1 MATSLP
7 TSQHSTTQEVYEK
20 STSLIETNTSTKTN
34 WISTMT
40 SSIDHSTSAF
50 MNMSVSEML
59 STTVTVMARLDNTTV
74 NHTTTDIIESKI
86 NSIPYVI
93 WAWFQKLDIQTKV
106 VIITLLGLVVL
117 LAIGIFVCC
126 CCCKRQRCGK
136 SNIIRSDARRVC
148 SEERHYT
155 LPTQLQRLTKLRQDL
170 SRRISSIWMDR
181 EADGESVRAVRTRDS
196 PRKDRT
202 QRMPSPTPSTT
213 DRPYMDM
220 SLLRRS
226 NKEQEVQKDWD
237 DTDNL
242 SSKGYVELN
251 RKPQIDRKNLPL
263 PPPKP
268 HPKLANTDGNDSLR
282 LKNVTSVMGNQD
294 HPAYNP
300 QMPAVNFQIVPS
312 LHGPTP
318 SFPACQQCTVG
329 SMCSYAHGAHTMVP
343 MSIQHP
349 PVSKPMN
356 MFNNRIY
363 MPEES
368 CSSSV
373 LYTYG
378 QESNK
383 PPWKGMIGHPYYND
397 TLPYGHCIPEVTED
411 SEERNNSSDIP
422 SFGFHNETNSN
433 KTNFYSLDK
442 FQSKNEKHSYDNV
455 QDQEPMYSDPIE
467 PVTEDRRKELQK
479 GASKLRSLKLKA
491 TNSIGSSRIS
501 MDLK

>member
-20 STSLIETNTSTKTN
+20 STSLIETNTSTKAN
-34 WISTMT
+34 WISIMT
-40 SSIDHSTSAF
+40 SSTLLRDHSTTAS
-50 MNMSVSEML
+50 MNMSVSEMP
-59 STTVTVMARLDNTTV
+59 STVTVMAADNTTV
-74 NHTTTDIIESKI
+74 NYTTTDIISGQGI
-86 NSIPYVI
+86 DILDTI
-93 WAWFQKLDIQTKV
+93 WAGWFMKLDIPTRI

-126 CCCKRQRCGK
+126 CCCKRHRCGK
-136 SNIIRSDARRVC
+136 SNIMRSDPRRVC

-155 LPTQLQRLTKLRQDL
+155 LPTRLTKLGQDL
-170 SRRISSIWMDR
+170 TRRISSMWMDR
-181 EADGESVRAVRTRDS
+181 EADGESDRAVRTRYS

-226 NKEQEVQKDWD
+226 NKEQDVLKSSD

-242 SSKGYVELN
+242 SSKGYVEVN

-282 LKNVTSVMGNQD
+282 LKNVTNVMGSQD
-294 HPAYNP
+294 HPVYNP

-318 SFPACQQCTVG
+318 SFSACQQCTMG
-329 SMCSYAHGAHTMVP
+329 SMCSYAHGAHSVVP
-343 MSIQHP
+343 MSIQQP
-349 PVSKPMN
+349 PVSQPMN

-373 LYTYG
+373 VYTYG
-378 QESNK
+378 QGSNK
-383 PPWKGMIGHPYYND
+383 PPWKGMIGHPYYNEN
-397 TLPYGHCIPEVTED
+397 LPYGHCIPEVTED
-411 SEERNNSSDIP
+411 SEERDNSSNIP
-422 SFGFHNETNSN
+422 SFGFHNETNSK

-442 FQSKNEKHSYDNV
+442 FQSKKEKHSYDNL

-467 PVTEDRRKELQK
+467 PTKGDRWKEPQK
-479 GASKLRSLKLKA
+479 GAPKPRSRKLKA
-491 TNSIGSSRIS
+491 MNSIGSARMS

>member
-7 TSQHSTTQEVYEK
+7 TSQHSTTQEVYGK
-20 STSLIETNTSTKTN
+20 STSLIETNTSTKAN
-34 WISTMT
+34 WISIMT
-40 SSIDHSTSAF
+40 SSTLLRDHSTTAS
-50 MNMSVSEML
+50 MNMSVSEMP
-59 STTVTVMARLDNTTV
+59 STVTVMAADNTTV
-74 NHTTTDIIESKI
+74 NYTTTDIISGQGI
-86 NSIPYVI
+86 DILDTI
-93 WAWFQKLDIQTKV
+93 WGWFMKLDIPTRI
-106 VIITLLGLVVL
+106 VIISLLGLVVL

-126 CCCKRQRCGK
+126 CCCKRHRCGK
-136 SNIIRSDARRVC
+136 SNIMRSDPRRVC

-155 LPTQLQRLTKLRQDL
+155 LPTRLTKLGQDL
-170 SRRISSIWMDR
+170 TRRISSMWMDR
-181 EADGESVRAVRTRDS
+181 EADGESDRAVRTRYS

-226 NKEQEVQKDWD
+226 NKEQDVLKSSD

-242 SSKGYVELN
+242 SSKGYVEVN

-282 LKNVTSVMGNQD
+282 LKNVTNVMGSQD
-294 HPAYNP
+294 HPVYNP

-318 SFPACQQCTVG
+318 SFSACQQCTMG
-329 SMCSYAHGAHTMVP
+329 SMCSYAHGAHSVVP
-343 MSIQHP
+343 MSIQQP
-349 PVSKPMN
+349 PVSQPMN

-373 LYTYG
+373 VYTYG
-378 QESNK
+378 QGSNK
-383 PPWKGMIGHPYYND
+383 PPWKGMIGHPYYNEN
-397 TLPYGHCIPEVTED
+397 LPYGHCIPEVTED
-411 SEERNNSSDIP
+411 SEERDNSSNIP
-422 SFGFHNETNSN
+422 SFGFHNETNSK

-442 FQSKNEKHSYDNV
+442 FQSKKEKHSYDNL

-467 PVTEDRRKELQK
+467 PTKGDRWKEPQK
-479 GASKLRSLKLKA
+479 GAPKPRSRKLKA
-491 TNSIGSSRIS
+491 MNSIGSARMS

>member
-20 STSLIETNTSTKTN
+20 STSLIETNTSTKAN
-34 WISTMT
+34 WISIMT
-40 SSIDHSTSAF
+40 SSTLLRDHSTTAS
-50 MNMSVSEML
+50 MNMSVSEMP
-59 STTVTVMARLDNTTV
+59 STVTVMAVDNTTV
-74 NHTTTDIIESKI
+74 NYTTTDIISGQGI
-86 NSIPYVI
+86 DILDTI
-93 WAWFQKLDIQTKV
+93 WAGWFMKLDIPTRI

-126 CCCKRQRCGK
+126 CCCKRHRCGK
-136 SNIIRSDARRVC
+136 SNIMRSDPRRVC

-155 LPTQLQRLTKLRQDL
+155 LPTRLTKLGQDL
-170 SRRISSIWMDR
+170 TRRISSMWMDR
-181 EADGESVRAVRTRDS
+181 EADGESDRAVRTRYS

-226 NKEQEVQKDWD
+226 NKEQDVLKSSD

-242 SSKGYVELN
+242 SSKGYVEVN

-282 LKNVTSVMGNQD
+282 LKNVTNVMGSQD
-294 HPAYNP
+294 HPVYNP

-318 SFPACQQCTVG
+318 SFSACQQCTMG
-329 SMCSYAHGAHTMVP
+329 SMCSYAHGAHSVVP
-343 MSIQHP
+343 MSIQQP
-349 PVSKPMN
+349 PVSQPMN

-373 LYTYG
+373 VYTYG
-378 QESNK
+378 QGSNK
-383 PPWKGMIGHPYYND
+383 PPWKCMIGHPYYNEN
-397 TLPYGHCIPEVTED
+397 LPYGHCIPEVTED
-411 SEERNNSSDIP
+411 SEERDNSSNIP
-422 SFGFHNETNSN
+422 SFGFHNETNSK

-442 FQSKNEKHSYDNV
+442 FQSKKEKHSYDNL

-467 PVTEDRRKELQK
+467 PTKGDRWKEPQK
-479 GASKLRSLKLKA
+479 GAPKPRSRKLKA
-491 TNSIGSSRIS
+491 MNSIGSARMS

>member
-20 STSLIETNTSTKTN
+20 STSLIETNTSTKAN
-34 WISTMT
+34 WISIMT
-40 SSIDHSTSAF
+40 SSTLLRDHSTTAS
-50 MNMSVSEML
+50 MNMSVSEMP
-59 STTVTVMARLDNTTV
+59 STVTVMAADNTTV
-74 NHTTTDIIESKI
+74 NYTTTDIISGQGI
-86 NSIPYVI
+86 DILDTI
-93 WAWFQKLDIQTKV
+93 WAGWFMKLDIPTRI

-126 CCCKRQRCGK
+126 CCCKRHRCGK
-136 SNIIRSDARRVC
+136 SNIMRSDPRRVC

-155 LPTQLQRLTKLRQDL
+155 LPTRLTKLGQDL
-170 SRRISSIWMDR
+170 TRRISSMWMDR
-181 EADGESVRAVRTRDS
+181 EADGESDRAVRTRYS

-226 NKEQEVQKDWD
+226 NKEQDVLKSSD

-242 SSKGYVELN
+242 SSKGYVEVN

-282 LKNVTSVMGNQD
+282 LKNVTNVMGSQD
-294 HPAYNP
+294 HPVYNP

-318 SFPACQQCTVG
+318 SFSACQQCTMG
-329 SMCSYAHGAHTMVP
+329 SMCSYAHGAHSVVP
-343 MSIQHP
+343 MSIQQP
-349 PVSKPMN
+349 PVSQPMN

-373 LYTYG
+373 VYTYG
-378 QESNK
+378 QGSNK
-383 PPWKGMIGHPYYND
+383 PPWKGMIGHPYYNEN
-397 TLPYGHCIPEVTED
+397 LPYGHCIPEVTED
-411 SEERNNSSDIP
+411 SEERDNSSNIP
-422 SFGFHNETNSN
+422 SFGFHNETNSK
-433 KTNFYSLDK
+433 KTNFHSLDK
-442 FQSKNEKHSYDNV
+442 FQSKKEKHSYDNL

-467 PVTEDRRKELQK
+467 PTKGDRWKEPQK
-479 GASKLRSLKLKA
+479 GAPKPRSRKLKA
-491 TNSIGSSRIS
+491 MNSIGSARMS

>member
-7 TSQHSTTQEVYEK
+7 TSQHSTTQEVYGK
-20 STSLIETNTSTKTN
+20 STSLNETNTSTKAN
-34 WISTMT
+34 WISIMT
-40 SSIDHSTSAF
+40 SSTLLRDHSTTAS
-50 MNMSVSEML
+50 MNMSVSEMP
-59 STTVTVMARLDNTTV
+59 STVTVMAADNTTV
-74 NHTTTDIIESKI
+74 NYTTTDIISGQGI
-86 NSIPYVI
+86 DILDTI
-93 WAWFQKLDIQTKV
+93 WGWFMKLDIPTRI

-126 CCCKRQRCGK
+126 CCCKRHRCGK
-136 SNIIRSDARRVC
+136 SNIMRSDPRRVC

-155 LPTQLQRLTKLRQDL
+155 LPTRLTKLGQDL
-170 SRRISSIWMDR
+170 TRRISSMWMDR
-181 EADGESVRAVRTRDS
+181 EADGESDRAVRTRYS

-226 NKEQEVQKDWD
+226 NKEQDVLKSSD

-242 SSKGYVELN
+242 SSKGYVEVN

-282 LKNVTSVMGNQD
+282 LKNVTNVMGSQD
-294 HPAYNP
+294 HPVYNP

-318 SFPACQQCTVG
+318 SFSACQQCTMG
-329 SMCSYAHGAHTMVP
+329 SMCSYAHGAHSVVP
-343 MSIQHP
+343 MSIQQP
-349 PVSKPMN
+349 PVSQPMN

-373 LYTYG
+373 VYTYG
-378 QESNK
+378 QGSNK
-383 PPWKGMIGHPYYND
+383 PPWKGMIGHPYYNEN
-397 TLPYGHCIPEVTED
+397 LPYGHCIPEVTED
-411 SEERNNSSDIP
+411 SEERDNSSNIP
-422 SFGFHNETNSN
+422 SFGFHNETNSK

-442 FQSKNEKHSYDNV
+442 FQSKKEKHSYDNL

-467 PVTEDRRKELQK
+467 PTKGDRWKEPQK
-479 GASKLRSLKLKA
+479 GAPKPRSRKLKA
-491 TNSIGSSRIS
+491 MNSIGSARMS

>member
-20 STSLIETNTSTKTN
+20 STSLIETNTSTKAN
-34 WISTMT
+34 WISIMT
-40 SSIDHSTSAF
+40 SSTLLRDHSTTAS
-50 MNMSVSEML
+50 MNMSVSEMP
-59 STTVTVMARLDNTTV
+59 STVTVMAADNTTV
-74 NHTTTDIIESKI
+74 NYTTTDIISGQGI
-86 NSIPYVI
+86 DILDTI
-93 WAWFQKLDIQTKV
+93 WAGWFMKLDIPTRI

-126 CCCKRQRCGK
+126 CCCKRHRCGK
-136 SNIIRSDARRVC
+136 SNIMRSDPRRVC

-155 LPTQLQRLTKLRQDL
+155 LPTRLTKLGQDL
-170 SRRISSIWMDR
+170 TRRISSMWMDR
-181 EADGESVRAVRTRDS
+181 EADGESDRAVRTRYS

-226 NKEQEVQKDWD
+226 NKEQDVLKSSD

-242 SSKGYVELN
+242 SSKGYVEVN

-282 LKNVTSVMGNQD
+282 LKNVTNVMGSQD
-294 HPAYNP
+294 HPVYNP

-318 SFPACQQCTVG
+318 SFSACQQCTMG
-329 SMCSYAHGAHTMVP
+329 SMCSYAHGAHSVVP
-343 MSIQHP
+343 MSIQQP
-349 PVSKPMN
+349 PVSQPMN

-373 LYTYG
+373 VYTYG
-378 QESNK
+378 QGSNK
-383 PPWKGMIGHPYYND
+383 PPWKGMIGHPYYNEN
-397 TLPYGHCIPEVTED
+397 LPYGHCIPEVTED
-411 SEERNNSSDIP
+411 SEERDNSSNIP
-422 SFGFHNETNSN
+422 SFGFHNETNSK

-442 FQSKNEKHSYDNV
+442 FQSKKEKHSYDNL

-467 PVTEDRRKELQK
+467 PTKGDRWKEPQK
-479 GASKLRSLKLKA
+479 GAPKPRSRKLKA
-491 TNSIGSSRIS
+491 MNSIGSGRMS

>member
-20 STSLIETNTSTKTN
+20 STSLIETNTSTKAN
-34 WISTMT
+34 WISIMT
-40 SSIDHSTSAF
+40 SSTLLRDHSTTAS
-50 MNMSVSEML
+50 MNMSVSEMP
-59 STTVTVMARLDNTTV
+59 STVTVMAADNTTV
-74 NHTTTDIIESKI
+74 NYTTTDIISGQGI
-86 NSIPYVI
+86 DILDTI
-93 WAWFQKLDIQTKV
+93 WAGWFMKLDIPTRI

-126 CCCKRQRCGK
+126 CCCKRHRCGK
-136 SNIIRSDARRVC
+136 SNIMRSDPRRVC

-155 LPTQLQRLTKLRQDL
+155 LPTRLTKLGQDL
-170 SRRISSIWMDR
+170 TRRISSMWMDR
-181 EADGESVRAVRTRDS
+181 EADGESDRAVRTRYS

-226 NKEQEVQKDWD
+226 NKEQDVLKSSD

-242 SSKGYVELN
+242 SSKGYVEIN

-282 LKNVTSVMGNQD
+282 LKNVTNVMGSQD
-294 HPAYNP
+294 HPVYNP

-318 SFPACQQCTVG
+318 SFSACQQCTMG
-329 SMCSYAHGAHTMVP
+329 SMCSYAHGAHSVVP
-343 MSIQHP
+343 MSIQQP
-349 PVSKPMN
+349 PVSQPMN

-373 LYTYG
+373 VYTYG
-378 QESNK
+378 QGSNK
-383 PPWKGMIGHPYYND
+383 PPWKGMIGHPYYNEN
-397 TLPYGHCIPEVTED
+397 LPYGHCIPEVTED
-411 SEERNNSSDIP
+411 SEERDNSSNIP
-422 SFGFHNETNSN
+422 SFGFHNETNSK

-442 FQSKNEKHSYDNV
+442 FQSKKEKHSYDNL

-467 PVTEDRRKELQK
+467 PTKGDRWKEPQK
-479 GASKLRSLKLKA
+479 GAPKPRSRKLKA
-491 TNSIGSSRIS
+491 MNSIGSARMS

>member
-7 TSQHSTTQEVYEK
+7 TSQHSTTQEVYGK
-20 STSLIETNTSTKTN
+20 STSLIETNTSTKAN
-34 WISTMT
+34 WISIMT
-40 SSIDHSTSAF
+40 SSTLLRDHSTTAS
-50 MNMSVSEML
+50 MNMSVSEMP
-59 STTVTVMARLDNTTV
+59 STVTVMAADNTTV
-74 NHTTTDIIESKI
+74 NYTTTDIISGQGI
-86 NSIPYVI
+86 DILDTI
-93 WAWFQKLDIQTKV
+93 WGWFMKLDIPTRI

-126 CCCKRQRCGK
+126 CCCKRHRCGK
-136 SNIIRSDARRVC
+136 SNIMRSDPRRVC

-155 LPTQLQRLTKLRQDL
+155 LPTRLTKLGQDL
-170 SRRISSIWMDR
+170 TRRISSMWMDR
-181 EADGESVRAVRTRDS
+181 EADGESDRAVRTRYS

-226 NKEQEVQKDWD
+226 NKEQDVLKSSD

-242 SSKGYVELN
+242 SSKGYVEVN

-282 LKNVTSVMGNQD
+282 LKNVTNVMGSQD
-294 HPAYNP
+294 HPVYNP

-318 SFPACQQCTVG
+318 SFSACQQCTMG
-329 SMCSYAHGAHTMVP
+329 SMCSYAHGAHSVVP
-343 MSIQHP
+343 MSIQQP
-349 PVSKPMN
+349 PVSQPMN

-373 LYTYG
+373 VYTYG
-378 QESNK
+378 QGSNK
-383 PPWKGMIGHPYYND
+383 PPWKGMIGHPYYNEN
-397 TLPYGHCIPEVTED
+397 LPYGHCIPEVTED
-411 SEERNNSSDIP
+411 SEERDNSSNIP
-422 SFGFHNETNSN
+422 SFGFHNETNSK

-442 FQSKNEKHSYDNV
+442 FQSKKEKHSYDNL

-467 PVTEDRRKELQK
+467 PTKGDRWKEPQK
-479 GASKLRSLKLKA
+479 GAPKPRSRKLKA
-491 TNSIGSSRIS
+491 MNSIGSARMS

>member
-7 TSQHSTTQEVYEK
+7 TSQHSTTQEVYGK
-20 STSLIETNTSTKTN
+20 STSLIETNTSTKAN
-34 WISTMT
+34 WISIMT
-40 SSIDHSTSAF
+40 SSTLLRDHSTTAS
-50 MNMSVSEML
+50 MNMSVSEMP
-59 STTVTVMARLDNTTV
+59 STVTVMAADNTTV
-74 NHTTTDIIESKI
+74 NYTTTDIISGQGI
-86 NSIPYVI
+86 DILDTI
-93 WAWFQKLDIQTKV
+93 WAGWFMKLDIPTRI

-126 CCCKRQRCGK
+126 CCCKRHRCGK
-136 SNIIRSDARRVC
+136 SNIMRSDPRRVC

-155 LPTQLQRLTKLRQDL
+155 LPTRLTKLGQDL
-170 SRRISSIWMDR
+170 TRRISSMWMDR
-181 EADGESVRAVRTRDS
+181 EADGESDRAVRTRYS

-226 NKEQEVQKDWD
+226 NKEQDVLKSSD

-242 SSKGYVELN
+242 SSKGYVEVN

-282 LKNVTSVMGNQD
+282 LKNVTNVMGSQD
-294 HPAYNP
+294 HPVYNP

-318 SFPACQQCTVG
+318 SFSACQQCTMG
-329 SMCSYAHGAHTMVP
+329 SMCSYAHGAHSVVP
-343 MSIQHP
+343 MSIQQP
-349 PVSKPMN
+349 PVSQPMN

-373 LYTYG
+373 VYTYG
-378 QESNK
+378 QGSNK
-383 PPWKGMIGHPYYND
+383 PPWKGMIGHPYYNEN
-397 TLPYGHCIPEVTED
+397 LPYGHCIPEVTED
-411 SEERNNSSDIP
+411 SEERDNSSNIP
-422 SFGFHNETNSN
+422 SFGFHNETNSQ

-442 FQSKNEKHSYDNV
+442 FQSKKEKHSYDNL

-467 PVTEDRRKELQK
+467 PTKGDRWKEPQK
-479 GASKLRSLKLKA
+479 GAPKPRSRKLKA
-491 TNSIGSSRIS
+491 MNSIGSARMS

>member
-7 TSQHSTTQEVYEK
+7 TSQHSTTQEVYGK
-20 STSLIETNTSTKTN
+20 STSLIETNTSTKAN
-34 WISTMT
+34 WISIMT
-40 SSIDHSTSAF
+40 SSTLLRDHSTTAS
-50 MNMSVSEML
+50 MNMSVSEMP
-59 STTVTVMARLDNTTV
+59 STVTVMAADNTTV
-74 NHTTTDIIESKI
+74 NYTTTDIISGQGI
-86 NSIPYVI
+86 DILDTI
-93 WAWFQKLDIQTKV
+93 WAGWFMKLDIPTRI

-126 CCCKRQRCGK
+126 CCCKRHRCGK
-136 SNIIRSDARRVC
+136 SNIMRSDPRRVC

-155 LPTQLQRLTKLRQDL
+155 LPTRLTKLGQDL
-170 SRRISSIWMDR
+170 TRRISSMWMDR
-181 EADGESVRAVRTRDS
+181 EADGESDRAVRTRYS

-226 NKEQEVQKDWD
+226 NKEQDVLKSSD

-242 SSKGYVELN
+242 SSKGYVEVN

-282 LKNVTSVMGNQD
+282 LKNVTNVMGSQD
-294 HPAYNP
+294 HPVYNP

-318 SFPACQQCTVG
+318 SFSACQQCTMG
-329 SMCSYAHGAHTMVP
+329 SMCSYAHGAHSVVP
-343 MSIQHP
+343 MSIQQP
-349 PVSKPMN
+349 PVSQPMN

-373 LYTYG
+373 VYTYG
-378 QESNK
+378 QGSNK
-383 PPWKGMIGHPYYND
+383 PPWKGMIGHPYYNEN
-397 TLPYGHCIPEVTED
+397 LPYGHCIPEVTED
-411 SEERNNSSDIP
+411 SEERDNSSNIP
-422 SFGFHNETNSN
+422 SFGFHNETNSK

-442 FQSKNEKHSYDNV
+442 FQSKKEKHSYDNL

-467 PVTEDRRKELQK
+467 PTKGDRWKEPQK
-479 GASKLRSLKLKA
+479 GAPKPRSRKLKA
-491 TNSIGSSRIS
+491 MYSIGSARMS

>member
-20 STSLIETNTSTKTN
+20 STSLIETNTSTKAN
-34 WISTMT
+34 WISIMT
-40 SSIDHSTSAF
+40 SSTLLRDHSTTAS
-50 MNMSVSEML
+50 MNMSVSEMP
-59 STTVTVMARLDNTTV
+59 STVTVMAADNTTV
-74 NHTTTDIIESKI
+74 NYTTTDIISGQGI
-86 NSIPYVI
+86 DILDTI
-93 WAWFQKLDIQTKV
+93 WAGWFMKLDIPTRI

-126 CCCKRQRCGK
+126 CCCKRHRCGK
-136 SNIIRSDARRVC
+136 SNIMRSDPRRVC

-155 LPTQLQRLTKLRQDL
+155 LPTRLTKLGQDL
-170 SRRISSIWMDR
+170 TRRISSMWMDR
-181 EADGESVRAVRTRDS
+181 EADGESDRAVRTRYS

-226 NKEQEVQKDWD
+226 NKEQDVLKSSD

-242 SSKGYVELN
+242 SSKGYVEVN

-282 LKNVTSVMGNQD
+282 LKNVMGSQD
-294 HPAYNP
+294 HPVYNP

-318 SFPACQQCTVG
+318 SFSACQQCTMG
-329 SMCSYAHGAHTMVP
+329 SMCSYAHGAHSVVP
-343 MSIQHP
+343 MSIQQP
-349 PVSKPMN
+349 PVSQPMN

-373 LYTYG
+373 VYTYG
-378 QESNK
+378 QGSNK
-383 PPWKGMIGHPYYND
+383 PPWKGMIGHPYYNEN
-397 TLPYGHCIPEVTED
+397 LPYGHCIPEVTED
-411 SEERNNSSDIP
+411 SEERDNSSNIP
-422 SFGFHNETNSN
+422 SFGFHNETNSK

-442 FQSKNEKHSYDNV
+442 FQSKKEKHSYDNL

-467 PVTEDRRKELQK
+467 PTKGDRWKEPQK
-479 GASKLRSLKLKA
+479 GAPKPRSRKLKA
-491 TNSIGSSRIS
+491 MNSIGSARMS

>member
-20 STSLIETNTSTKTN
+20 STSLIETNTSTKAN
-34 WISTMT
+34 WISIMT
-40 SSIDHSTSAF
+40 SSTLLRDHSTTAS
-50 MNMSVSEML
+50 MNMSVSEMP
-59 STTVTVMARLDNTTV
+59 STVTVMAADNTTV
-74 NHTTTDIIESKI
+74 NYTTTDIISGQGI
-86 NSIPYVI
+86 DILDTI
-93 WAWFQKLDIQTKV
+93 WAGWFMKLDIPTRI

-126 CCCKRQRCGK
+126 CCCKRHRCGK
-136 SNIIRSDARRVC
+136 SNIMRSDPRRVC

-155 LPTQLQRLTKLRQDL
+155 LPTRLTKLGQDL
-170 SRRISSIWMDR
+170 TRRISSMWMDR
-181 EADGESVRAVRTRDS
+181 EADGESDRAVRTRYS

-226 NKEQEVQKDWD
+226 NKEQDVLKSSD

-242 SSKGYVELN
+242 SSKGYVEVN

-282 LKNVTSVMGNQD
+282 LKNVTNVMGSQD
-294 HPAYNP
+294 HPVYNP

-318 SFPACQQCTVG
+318 SFSACQQCTMG
-329 SMCSYAHGAHTMVP
+329 SMCSYAHGAHSVVP
-343 MSIQHP
+343 MSIQQP
-349 PVSKPMN
+349 PVSQPMN

-373 LYTYG
+373 VYTYG
-378 QESNK
+378 QGSNK
-383 PPWKGMIGHPYYND
+383 PPWKGMIGHPYYNEN
-397 TLPYGHCIPEVTED
+397 LPYGHCIPEVTED
-411 SEERNNSSDIP
+411 SEERDNSSNIP
-422 SFGFHNETNSN
+422 SFGFHNETNSK
-433 KTNFYSLDK
+433 KTNFHSLDK
-442 FQSKNEKHSYDNV
+442 FQSKKEKHSYDNL

-467 PVTEDRRKELQK
+467 PTKGDRWNEPQK
-479 GASKLRSLKLKA
+479 GAPKPRSRKLKA
-491 TNSIGSSRIS
+491 MNSIGSARMS

>member
-20 STSLIETNTSTKTN
+20 STSLIETNTSTKAN
-34 WISTMT
+34 WISIMT
-40 SSIDHSTSAF
+40 SSTLLRDHSTTAS
-50 MNMSVSEML
+50 MNMSVSEMP
-59 STTVTVMARLDNTTV
+59 STVTVMAADNTTV
-74 NHTTTDIIESKI
+74 NYTTTDIISGQGI
-86 NSIPYVI
+86 DILDTI
-93 WAWFQKLDIQTKV
+93 WAGWFMKLDIPTRI

-126 CCCKRQRCGK
+126 CCCKRHRCGK
-136 SNIIRSDARRVC
+136 SNIMRSDPRRVC

-155 LPTQLQRLTKLRQDL
+155 LPTRLTKLGQDL
-170 SRRISSIWMDR
+170 TRRISSMWMDR
-181 EADGESVRAVRTRDS
+181 EADGESDRAVRTRYS

-226 NKEQEVQKDWD
+226 NKEQDVLKSSD

-242 SSKGYVELN
+242 SSKGYVEVN
-251 RKPQIDRKNLPL
+251 RKPHIDRKNLPL

-282 LKNVTSVMGNQD
+282 LKNVTNVMGSQD
-294 HPAYNP
+294 HPVYNP

-318 SFPACQQCTVG
+318 SFSACQQCTMG
-329 SMCSYAHGAHTMVP
+329 SMCSYAHGAHSVVP
-343 MSIQHP
+343 MSIQQP
-349 PVSKPMN
+349 PVSQPMN

-373 LYTYG
+373 VYTYG
-378 QESNK
+378 QGSNK
-383 PPWKGMIGHPYYND
+383 PPWKGMIGHPYYNEN
-397 TLPYGHCIPEVTED
+397 LPYGHCIPEVTED
-411 SEERNNSSDIP
+411 SEERDNSSNIP
-422 SFGFHNETNSN
+422 SFGFHNETNSK

-442 FQSKNEKHSYDNV
+442 FQSKKEKHSYDNL

-467 PVTEDRRKELQK
+467 PTKGDRWKEPQK
-479 GASKLRSLKLKA
+479 GAPKPRSRKLKA
-491 TNSIGSSRIS
+491 MNSIGSARMS

>member
-1 MATSLP
+1 M
-7 TSQHSTTQEVYEK
+7 
-20 STSLIETNTSTKTN
+20 
-34 WISTMT
+34 
-40 SSIDHSTSAF
+40 
-50 MNMSVSEML
+50 
-59 STTVTVMARLDNTTV
+59 
-74 NHTTTDIIESKI
+74 
-86 NSIPYVI
+86 
-93 WAWFQKLDIQTKV
+93 
-106 VIITLLGLVVL
+106 
-117 LAIGIFVCC
+117 IFFF
-126 CCCKRQRCGK
+126 RQRCGK

-383 PPWKGMIGHPYYND
+383 LPWKGMIGHPYYND

-411 SEERNNSSDIP
+411 SEERNNSSAIP

-479 GASKLRSLKLKA
+479 GASKLRSLSK
-491 TNSIGSSRIS
+491 
-501 MDLK
+501 

>member
-20 STSLIETNTSTKTN
+20 STSLIETNTSTKAN
-34 WISTMT
+34 WISIMT
-40 SSIDHSTSAF
+40 SSTLLRDHSTTAS
-50 MNMSVSEML
+50 MNMSVSEMP
-59 STTVTVMARLDNTTV
+59 STVTVMAADNTTV
-74 NHTTTDIIESKI
+74 NYTTTDIISGQGI
-86 NSIPYVI
+86 DILDTI
-93 WAWFQKLDIQTKV
+93 WAGWFMKLDIPTRI

-126 CCCKRQRCGK
+126 CCCKRHRCGK
-136 SNIIRSDARRVC
+136 SNIMRSDPRRVC

-155 LPTQLQRLTKLRQDL
+155 LPTRLTKLGQDL
-170 SRRISSIWMDR
+170 TRRISSMWMDR
-181 EADGESVRAVRTRDS
+181 EADGESDRAVRTRYS

-226 NKEQEVQKDWD
+226 NKEQDVLKSSD

-242 SSKGYVELN
+242 SSKGYVEVN

-282 LKNVTSVMGNQD
+282 LKNVTNVMGSQD
-294 HPAYNP
+294 HPVYNP

-318 SFPACQQCTVG
+318 SFSACQQCTMG
-329 SMCSYAHGAHTMVP
+329 SMCSYAHGAHSVVP
-343 MSIQHP
+343 MSIQQP
-349 PVSKPMN
+349 PVSQPMN

-373 LYTYG
+373 VYTYG
-378 QESNK
+378 QGSNK
-383 PPWKGMIGHPYYND
+383 PPWKGMIGHPYYNEN
-397 TLPYGHCIPEVTED
+397 LPYGHCIPEVTED
-411 SEERNNSSDIP
+411 SEERDNSSNIP
-422 SFGFHNETNSN
+422 SFGFHNETNS
-433 KTNFYSLDK
+433 KITNFYSLDK
-442 FQSKNEKHSYDNV
+442 FQSKKEKHSYDNL

-467 PVTEDRRKELQK
+467 PTKGDRWKEPQK
-479 GASKLRSLKLKA
+479 GAPKPRSRKLKA
-491 TNSIGSSRIS
+491 INSIGSARMS

>member
-7 TSQHSTTQEVYEK
+7 TSQHSTTQEVYGK
-20 STSLIETNTSTKTN
+20 STSLIETNTSTKAN
-34 WISTMT
+34 WISIMT
-40 SSIDHSTSAF
+40 SSTLLRDHSTTAS
-50 MNMSVSEML
+50 MNVSVSEMP
-59 STTVTVMARLDNTTV
+59 STVTVMAADNTTV
-74 NHTTTDIIESKI
+74 NYTTTDIISGQGI
-86 NSIPYVI
+86 DILDTI
-93 WAWFQKLDIQTKV
+93 WAGWFMKLDIPTRI

-126 CCCKRQRCGK
+126 CCCKRHRCGK
-136 SNIIRSDARRVC
+136 SNIMRSDPRRVC

-155 LPTQLQRLTKLRQDL
+155 LPTRLTKLGQDL
-170 SRRISSIWMDR
+170 TRRISSMWMDR
-181 EADGESVRAVRTRDS
+181 EADGESDRAVRTRYS

-226 NKEQEVQKDWD
+226 NKEQDVLKSSD

-242 SSKGYVELN
+242 SSKGYVEVN

-282 LKNVTSVMGNQD
+282 LKNVTNVMGSQD
-294 HPAYNP
+294 HPVYNP

-318 SFPACQQCTVG
+318 SFSACQQCTMG
-329 SMCSYAHGAHTMVP
+329 SMCSYAHGAHSVVP
-343 MSIQHP
+343 MSIQQP
-349 PVSKPMN
+349 PVSQPMN

-373 LYTYG
+373 VYTYG
-378 QESNK
+378 QGSNK
-383 PPWKGMIGHPYYND
+383 PP
-397 TLPYGHCIPEVTED
+397 
-411 SEERNNSSDIP
+411 
-422 SFGFHNETNSN
+422 
-433 KTNFYSLDK
+433 
-442 FQSKNEKHSYDNV
+442 
-455 QDQEPMYSDPIE
+455 
-467 PVTEDRRKELQK
+467 
-479 GASKLRSLKLKA
+479 
-491 TNSIGSSRIS
+491 
-501 MDLK
+501 

>member
-20 STSLIETNTSTKTN
+20 STSLIETNTSTKAN
-34 WISTMT
+34 WISIMT
-40 SSIDHSTSAF
+40 SSTLLRDHSTTAS
-50 MNMSVSEML
+50 MNMSVSEMP
-59 STTVTVMARLDNTTV
+59 STVTVMAADNTTV
-74 NHTTTDIIESKI
+74 NYTTTDIISGQGI
-86 NSIPYVI
+86 DILDTI
-93 WAWFQKLDIQTKV
+93 WAGWFMKLDIPTRI

-126 CCCKRQRCGK
+126 CCCKRHRCGK
-136 SNIIRSDARRVC
+136 SNIIRSDPRRVC

-155 LPTQLQRLTKLRQDL
+155 LPTRLTKLGQDL
-170 SRRISSIWMDR
+170 TRRISSMWMDR
-181 EADGESVRAVRTRDS
+181 EADGESDRAVRTRYS

-226 NKEQEVQKDWD
+226 NKEQDVLKSSDE
-237 DTDNL
+237 TDNL
-242 SSKGYVELN
+242 SSKGYVEVN

-282 LKNVTSVMGNQD
+282 LKNVTNVMGSQD
-294 HPAYNP
+294 HPVYNP

-318 SFPACQQCTVG
+318 SFSACQQCTMG
-329 SMCSYAHGAHTMVP
+329 SMCSYAHGAHSVVP
-343 MSIQHP
+343 MSIQQP
-349 PVSKPMN
+349 PVSQPMN

-373 LYTYG
+373 VYTYG
-378 QESNK
+378 QGSNK
-383 PPWKGMIGHPYYND
+383 PPWKGMIGHPYYNEN
-397 TLPYGHCIPEVTED
+397 LPYGHCIPEVTED
-411 SEERNNSSDIP
+411 SEERDNSSNIP
-422 SFGFHNETNSN
+422 SFGFHNETNSK

-442 FQSKNEKHSYDNV
+442 FQSKKEKHSYDNL

-467 PVTEDRRKELQK
+467 PTKGDRWKEPQK
-479 GASKLRSLKLKA
+479 GAPKPRSRKLKA
-491 TNSIGSSRIS
+491 MNSIGSARMS